1 MEKNYIIFNHIK
13 ELKYR
18 FFYVFLSIIIS
29 FTTFYFF
36 LGELTYIIIKPLF
49 TNNNY
54 EIQELIYTDMAEA
67 FYASIKL
74 TIFFSFYISVPI
86 LIYHFYYFILPGI
99 YLNEQKSIL
108 YFIKISLSLMI
119 LSFLFAYLFFV
130 PIVWDFFL
138 NYDFNLNQNVF
149 KISFQ
154 GKIIEYINFITK
166 ILFSF
171 IICFQLPLFFMILL
185 KMELLSYK
193 KLEKYRSI
201 NIIFCFICGALF
213 SPPDVLSQ
221 ILLAIPLCFVYEIN
235 ILFSLFLNNK
245 KSCLET

>member
-1 MEKNYIIFNHIK
+1 MSRSARIASGQNSRSFNT
-13 ELKYR
+13 
-18 FFYVFLSIIIS
+18 
-29 FTTFYFF
+29 FTTFYYF

-49 TNNNY
+49 INNNY

-154 GKIIEYINFITK
+154 GKIIEYINFI
-166 ILFSF
+166 
-171 IICFQLPLFFMILL
+171 CFQLPLFFMILL